1 MAGIEVTF
9 RSLNLRQAF
18 DNEYRCLNEF
28 KNTLNREYLPDDPPI
43 PLEEQI
49 QEWKTMPEFVEYEAY
64 AAWHPSNTKIIA
76 FCRIMVFN
84 TGDNEHLARFGIEIL
99 PEYRRQGIGRQAL
112 ALLLPFAQKRKR
124 TLLTSSTSNRIP
136 ASEILFEHLGARR
149 GMVMSMNQ
157 LKVSEFDKTLM
168 QKWLRQSE
176 NKRSEFELIFLD
188 GAYPEDII
196 DKIAALRQEAGND
209 QPREDPDKKDMKITP
224 DFLREIEQ
232 IIFATGNRR
241 WTMHLMDRANEK
253 VVGLTE
259 MFLNQNRPMIL
270 NQGFTG
276 IYSAYRNRG
285 LGRWLKAEMMQTILR
300 DRPEVQF
307 IRTGNATSNAP
318 MLKINT
324 EMGFKPYIANTI
336 WQVETEKIE
345 KYLLEKQE

>member
-1 MAGIEVTF
+1 MTGLEAAF
-9 RSLNLRQAF
+9 RPLDLRQATE
-18 DNEYRCLNEF
+18 NEYSCLSKF
-28 KNTLNREYLPDDPPI
+28 KNQMNREYQPDDPS
-43 PLEEQI
+43 I
-49 QEWKTMPEFVEYEAY
+49 QVDEHVQNWKNMPNSIYVAY
-64 AAWHPSNTKIIA
+64 AKWDPSDSEIVAYCEI
-76 FCRIMVFN
+76 RV
-84 TGDNEHLARFGIEIL
+84 GDNEHLADFMIEIL
-99 PEYRRQGIGRQAL
+99 PKYRNQGIGRQAL
-112 ALLLPFAQKRKR
+112 KLLLTFAKKHKR

-176 NKRSEFELIFLD
+176 NKRSEFELIFSD
-188 GAYPEDII
+188 GAYLEDII

-224 DFLREIEQ
+224 DFLREMEQ

-276 IYSAYRNRG
+276 IYSAYRNQG
-285 LGRWLKAEMMQTILR
+285 LGRWLKAEMMQKILCEH
-300 DRPEVQF
+300 PEVTF
-307 IRTGNATSNAP
+307 IRTSNASSNAP
-318 MLKINT
+318 MLKINN
-324 EMGFKPYIANTI
+324 EMGFKPYVANTI
-336 WQVETEKIE
+336 WQVETEKVE
-345 KYLLEKQE
+345 KYLLGKQE